1 MTYDSSLEELVRG
14 PETCTFQQCTFYVPA
29 VTHTVDILN
38 HIDISKSQWHLFNN
52 YVILYTLKFFKTVAP
67 LLLSCVR
74 EMGALRFPYPQ
85 KGPVR
90 LDTGPLSYHKI
101 SNAPVLC
108 FYLHIYIYCW
118 RTLNLSK
125 KFISFRICLY

>member
-1 MTYDSSLEELVRG
+1 MTYDSSLKELVRG
-14 PETCTFQQCTFYVPA
+14 PKPSLFQQCTFYVPA

-74 EMGALRFPYPQ
+74 EMRVLRSTHS
-85 KGPVR
+85 R
-90 LDTGPLSYHKI
+90 
-101 SNAPVLC
+101 
-108 FYLHIYIYCW
+108 
-118 RTLNLSK
+118 RTCTFRYRS
-125 KFISFRICLY
+125 FIIP

>member
-52 YVILYTLKFFKTVAP
+52 YVILCTLKFFKAVAP

-74 EMGALRFPYPQ
+74 EMRVSDLLTCE
-85 KGPVR
+85 GPVCYVR
-90 LDTGPLSYHKI
+90 VLYHVTKLNMSDTLLLSVSLLCCWQAASAFKKI
-101 SNAPVLC
+101 
-108 FYLHIYIYCW
+108 
-118 RTLNLSK
+118 
-125 KFISFRICLY
+125 LYF

>member
-1 MTYDSSLEELVRG
+1 MTYDSFLKELVRA
-14 PETCTFQQCTFYVPA
+14 PKPALFQQCTFYVPA

-52 YVILYTLKFFKTVAP
+52 YVILYTLKFFKAVAP
-67 LLLSCVR
+67 LLLSCIR
-74 EMGALRFPYPQ
+74 EMGALRFPYPRR
-85 KGPVR
+85 PVR

-101 SNAPVLC
+101 SNAPVLY

-118 RTLNLSK
+118 RTLNSSK
-125 KFISFRICLY
+125 

>member
-1 MTYDSSLEELVRG
+1 MTYDSSLKELVRD
-14 PETCTFQQCTFYVPA
+14 PETCTFSA
-29 VTHTVDILN
+29 VHLLRPCCYTYRRHIN

-52 YVILYTLKFFKTVAP
+52 YVILYTLNFFKTVAS
-67 LLLSCVR
+67 LLLV
-74 EMGALRFPYPQ
+74 ALERWECSDFLTHE
-85 KGPVR
+85 GPVR

-101 SNAPVLC
+101 SNAPVFY

>member
-1 MTYDSSLEELVRG
+1 MTCDSSLEELVRG
-14 PETCTFQQCTFYVPA
+14 SETCTFQQRTFYVLA

-52 YVILYTLKFFKTVAP
+52 YVILCTLKFFKAVAP
-67 LLLSCVR
+67 LLLV
-74 EMGALRFPYPQ
+74 ALERWECPDFLTHE
-85 KGPVR
+85 GPVR

-101 SNAPVLC
+101 SNAPVLY